1 MRLFDVL
8 GPVMTGPSSSH
19 TAGAVR
25 IGWMARKLLG
35 DRPVRADIGLHG
47 SFALTGRGHGTDRAL
62 IAGLLGMQPDDA
74 RIPDSYELAKEAG
87 LEFRFSAI
95 NIRGAHPNTVRL
107 SLTGAKGRT
116 LDMTG
121 ESIGGGR
128 ICVRSIDGITAN
140 FTGEHNT
147 LIVHN
152 QDMPG
157 HVSAVTSALTQRHV
171 NIAYMQLYRSN
182 EGGYAVMVLECDQ
195 RIPEDIGKWL
205 SSIDGIIKITIF
217 NQEDE

>member
-25 IGWMARKLLG
+25 IGWIARKLLE
-35 DRPVRADIGLHG
+35 DQPVHAEIGLHG

-62 IAGLLGMQPDDA
+62 IAGLLGMQPDDP
-74 RIPDSYELAKEAG
+74 RIPDSFRIAAENG
-87 LEFRFSAI
+87 LTFSFSAV
-95 NIRGAHPNTVRL
+95 NIRGAHPNTCRM
-107 SLTGAKGRT
+107 SLKGAKGRSLEIT
-116 LDMTG
+116 A

-152 QDMPG
+152 QDTPG
-157 HVSAVTSALTQRHV
+157 HVSAVASALSQRQV
-171 NIAYMQLYRSN
+171 NIANMQLFRSD

-195 RIPEDIGKWL
+195 RIPEDIGTWL
-205 SSIDGIIKITIF
+205 SSIEGIIKITIF